1 MRKGTIMT
9 DTPQTWQAVVE
20 RLRRERDEL
29 RLQLHLGTA
38 EARDEWSKVE
48 AKWAE
53 VEARL
58 PQLEAELRDGGQNLR
73 AALDL
78 VTEEISSRYERIR
91 RLF

>member
-1 MRKGTIMT
+1 MT
-9 DTPQTWQAVVE
+9 DTQAQWQAMVD
-20 RLRRERDEL
+20 RLRQERDEL
-29 RLQLHLGTA
+29 RLKLHLATA
-38 EARDEWSKVE
+38 EARDEWDKVE
-48 AKWAE
+48 AKWTE

-58 PQLEAELRDGGQNLR
+58 PQVKAELRDGGQNLR